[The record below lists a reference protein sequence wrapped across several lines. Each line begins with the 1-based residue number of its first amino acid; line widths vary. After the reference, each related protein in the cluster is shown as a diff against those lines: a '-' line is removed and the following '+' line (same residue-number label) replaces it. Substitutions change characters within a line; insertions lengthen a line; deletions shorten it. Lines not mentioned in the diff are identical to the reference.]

1 MSALWQ
7 QDLHKQ
13 GRIAVIMIATVGWER
28 LGDTIVTERARRWRS
43 RAAFAKAAGISTR
56 VLDDLENG
64 ARTNY
69 LDSTLAAVEATL
81 GWSPGTCRR
90 LVAGGTI
97 RRDMDSDLVR
107 LMDIWPY
114 LSKDA
119 RALLVDMAE
128 RARRD

>member
-1 MSALWQ
+1 MTSPAGW
-7 QDLHKQ
+7 QDL
-13 GRIAVIMIATVGWER
+13 GGA
-28 LGDTIVTERARRWRS
+28 IVTERSRRWRS
-43 RAAFAKAAGISTR
+43 RAAFAAASGISAR

-64 ARTNY
+64 NRANY
-69 LDSTLAAVEATL
+69 LDSTLAAIEATL
-81 GWSPGTCRR
+81 GWSQGTCRR
-90 LVAGGTI
+90 VVAGGAI
-97 RRDMDSDLVR
+97 KRDMDSDLVR

>member
-1 MSALWQ
+1 
-7 QDLHKQ
+7 
-13 GRIAVIMIATVGWER
+13 MIATSGWER
-28 LGDTIVTERARRWRS
+28 LGDTIVTERSRRWRS

-81 GWSPGTCRR
+81 GWSQGTCRR
-90 LVAGGTI
+90 VVAGGSI
-97 RRDMDSDLVR
+97 QRDMDSDLVR
-107 LMDIWPY
+107 LMDVWPH

-119 RALLVDMAE
+119 RALLVQMAE
-128 RARRD
+128 RARRRN